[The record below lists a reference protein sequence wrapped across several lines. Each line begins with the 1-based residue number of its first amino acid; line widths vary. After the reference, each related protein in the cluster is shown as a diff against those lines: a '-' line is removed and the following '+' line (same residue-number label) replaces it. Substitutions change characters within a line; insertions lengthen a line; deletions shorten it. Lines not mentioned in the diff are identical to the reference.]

1 MCTQMGHHFSYL
13 IWVTIWHMNPLFTSV
28 FFDNLF
34 TKHST
39 HMTYISRPLVRKF
52 CFLQIRG
59 IDLSKFEI
67 IQTILRN
74 QLTLTPIFFASS
86 IFSFYNPQVTSLIWQ
101 ACFTRRSFNIYMCVV
116 LVFFLTSCMSIFAK
130 FFMYGWL
137 CKQNITCQRWKRCN
151 RILSDIA
158 LGRNYPTAGYNMR

>member
-1 MCTQMGHHFSYL
+1 
-13 IWVTIWHMNPLFTSV
+13 MNPLFTSV

-86 IFSFYNPQVTSLIWQ
+86 IFSILQPSSDVIDLTGVFYQTIFQ
-101 ACFTRRSFNIYMCVV
+101 YIYVCGIG
-116 LVFFLTSCMSIFAK
+116 FFSYL
-130 FFMYGWL
+130 MYVHF
-137 CKQNITCQRWKRCN
+137 
-151 RILSDIA
+151 
-158 LGRNYPTAGYNMR
+158 

>member
-1 MCTQMGHHFSYL
+1 MVSNTFKQHGAFIGVILYKQMCTQMGHHFSYL

-86 IFSFYNPQVTSLIWQ
+86 IFSFYNPQVTSW
-101 ACFTRRSFNIYMCVV
+101 FDRRVLPDDLSIYICVWCW
-116 LVFFLTSCMSIFAK
+116 FIFLPHVCPFLKNS
-130 FFMYGWL
+130 
-137 CKQNITCQRWKRCN
+137 
-151 RILSDIA
+151 
-158 LGRNYPTAGYNMR
+158 